1 MGRRLEQRRWVLV
14 LLGVQTMAS
23 CAMGFVMAQAGAH
36 AAARRHLLSLSS
48 TQAIASCPTTTRRDV
63 IQKLGLLAS
72 PILWGTPVLATP
84 AGEKLRGH
92 ARSATRLTCLYMSLV
107 SLYFSVRLSPDSE
120 QRMGCGGALGRVDAV

>member
-14 LLGVQTMAS
+14 LLGVQTMAG

-48 TQAIASCPTTTRRDV
+48 TQATASCKRRDV

-84 AGEKLRGH
+84 AGEKIRGH
-92 ARSATRLTCLYMSLV
+92 TRSATRLACLYMSLV
-107 SLYFSVRLSPDSE
+107 SQYFSVRLSPDSE